1 MRETGGLLRVTLAR
15 PLPVYILYATAVT
28 DDDDVPFF
36 YSDLY
41 GHDAALARALRLP
54 VAPVRGIMPPP
65 ELTPSGHRP
74 RTSIPLRRDHAVSG
88 IA

>member
-1 MRETGGLLRVTLAR
+1 MLRVTLAR

-28 DDDDVPFF
+28 DDDAVPFF

-54 VAPVRGIMPPP
+54 VAPVRTYA
-65 ELTPSGHRP
+65 ERPSPSHVHP
-74 RTSIPLRRDHAVSG
+74 TQA
-88 IA
+88 